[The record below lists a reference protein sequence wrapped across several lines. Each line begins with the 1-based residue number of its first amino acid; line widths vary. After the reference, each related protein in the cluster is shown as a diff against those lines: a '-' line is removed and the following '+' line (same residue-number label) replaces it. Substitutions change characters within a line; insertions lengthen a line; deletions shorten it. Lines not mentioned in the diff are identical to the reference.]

1 MSRGKLFILSGPSGS
16 GKGSVLKELRRL
28 RDRFHV
34 SVSATTRDPREGEV
48 HGREYYFVS
57 RESFLDM
64 IEKDQLL
71 EYADY
76 LDCFYGT
83 PLAPVEEKLA
93 AGWDVILEIDTVG
106 AEKICAKRPETPRIF
121 LFPVSFQVLEQRLRA
136 RDTETEEKIQKR
148 LSKGR
153 EECRKADA
161 YDYIIINDILETA
174 AQELHAIMTAE
185 KCRTADRI
193 GYVKEE
199 I

>member
-16 GKGSVLKELRRL
+16 GKGSVLKELRKL
-28 RDRFHV
+28 RERFHV
-34 SVSATTRDPREGEV
+34 SVSATTREPREGEV

-64 IEKDQLL
+64 IEQDQLL
-71 EYADY
+71 EYAEY

-83 PLAPVEEKLA
+83 PLAPVEEKLE

-106 AEKICAKRPETPRIF
+106 AEKIAAKRPDVCRIF
-121 LFPVSFQVLEQRLRA
+121 LFPVSYQVLEQRLRA
-136 RDTETEEKIQKR
+136 RGTETEEKILKR
-148 LSKGR
+148 LRVAR
-153 EECRKADA
+153 EECRKADQ

-185 KCRTADRI
+185 KCRSADRI
-193 GYVKEE
+193 GYLKEE
-199 I
+199 N